1 MRVFSFVLLALIS
14 SAYAQCNGACMNT
27 QTDTCSSGFKAGLCP
42 GPSNIE
48 CCPMMTNSCPGACQD
63 KSLACVGT
71 YTSGLCPGSASV
83 LCCEGT
89 PAFAD
94 RYWDCANVNCSS
106 TVPAGSGQPNYE
118 CAEFVSRSLA
128 AQKHIPNIGAF
139 AAQSSYGN
147 YNYGGHTYDLLWV
160 SSKEGGPLGLGD
172 LLLALKW
179 TSAGTGAAVH
189 AASAVFCNGA
199 NGAYGHVAVGVG
211 SNLIDAH
218 NNARFHEPP
227 SYYTVDAIYQPPAF
241 TQNYTLEEAGPLPEE
256 KWINRNYDKRPW
268 NGWSGP
274 TGQ

>member
-1 MRVFSFVLLALIS
+1 MMGLFLFFGLIYT
-14 SAYAQCNGACMNT
+14 AYAQCDGACMDT
-27 QTDTCSSGFKAGLCP
+27 QTDKCSSGFKAGLCP

-63 KSLACVGT
+63 KSLPCVGT

-94 RYWDCANVNCSS
+94 RYWNCANINCSS
-106 TVPAGSGQPNYE
+106 TVATGSGQPNYE

-128 AQKHIPNIGAF
+128 SQKYIPNIGAL
-139 AAQSSYGN
+139 ASQGAYGN
-147 YNYGGHTYDLLWV
+147 YAYGGKTYDLLWV
-160 SSKEGGPLGLGD
+160 SSHEGGPLGLGD

-179 TSAGTGAAVH
+179 TNNGAGGAVH

-199 NGAYGHVAVGVG
+199 NGAYGHVAVGVA

-218 NNARFHEPP
+218 NNARFHVAP
-227 SYYTVDAIYQPPAF
+227 SYYTIDAVYNHPALMY
-241 TQNYTLEEAGPLPEE
+241 NYTLEEAGPLPEE
-256 KWINRNYDKRPW
+256 KWVNRQYSNLPW
-268 NGWSGP
+268 NGP
-274 TGQ
+274 TGL